1 MKDKN
6 HTIISIDAQKAFGEV
21 QHPFMIKNSQ
31 QSETR
36 RNIAQH
42 NKGRI

>member
-6 HTIISIDAQKAFGEV
+6 HTIISINVEKAYDKIQTFQG
-21 QHPFMIKNSQ
+21 KNFQ
-31 QSETR
+31 Q
-36 RNIAQH
+36 NAPQH